1 MHAISRKHRGSSTA
15 KTSATCA
22 HISAHSAPRYKAK
35 HFTPFLTNAE
45 VRRSSG
51 SVRPGRSGEDN
62 AINAALLF
70 CVCVCCAL
78 KFVTDQRSVFIPM
91 KSVFTM
97 AFVSASSFSLSLE
110 TSSFT
115 SGSFS
120 SSSSFPLSSSSSSS
134 SSLTLPPFLLLP
146 PAFFFEDFF
155 VDVETISA
163 PSFFSA
169 IAAALFL
176 PLLALSSF
184 VSSFSDGEEEVDG
197 VSFFSSCKCST
208 NFSKVFNLGR
218 KVRNFV
224 TVASKIF
231 TKRARA
237 SSALPGVVSARRRKI
252 DSTK

>member
-155 VDVETISA
+155 ADVETISA
-163 PSFFSA
+163 PSFFSV

-176 PLLALSSF
+176 LLLALSSF
-184 VSSFSDGEEEVDG
+184 VSSLSDGEEEVDG

-208 NFSKVFNLGR
+208 